1 MPVTASNGFDLL
13 RKKDGG
19 AQANQVCLKMGYTPT
34 WLSKWGTFLNWKFYM
49 FYLLPVQIFGGHT
62 HGCPFQQGIGHAN
75 GVDTGVTNAVA
86 CASLTGSPVDTCKR

>member
-34 WLSKWGTFLNWKFYM
+34 WLSKWGKGDEPWDVGVLNFQTDPYM
-49 FYLLPVQIFGGHT
+49 YF
-62 HGCPFQQGIGHAN
+62 
-75 GVDTGVTNAVA
+75 
-86 CASLTGSPVDTCKR
+86 S

>member
-1 MPVTASNGFDLL
+1 
-13 RKKDGG
+13 
-19 AQANQVCLKMGYTPT
+19 
-34 WLSKWGTFLNWKFYM
+34 M